1 MKKNNSKVET
11 VDLGSGIKVELPA
24 FSKMTDEELASEIGK
39 AFKDYDAE
47 YAFALFQE
55 GIAREEARRG
65 L

>member
-1 MKKNNSKVET
+1 MKSSTKLET
-11 VDLGSGIKVELPA
+11 VDFGSGIKVELPV
-24 FSKMTDEELASEIGK
+24 FSKMTDEELASEISK
-39 AFKDYDAE
+39 ALNAFDAE